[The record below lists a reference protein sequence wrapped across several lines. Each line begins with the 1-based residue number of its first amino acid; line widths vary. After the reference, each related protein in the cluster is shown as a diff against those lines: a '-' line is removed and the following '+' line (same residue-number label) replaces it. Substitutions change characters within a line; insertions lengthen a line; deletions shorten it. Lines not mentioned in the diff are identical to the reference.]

1 MITIKFILLFILTG
15 VSAYFSG
22 IETAITS
29 LSTISLRALKEKY
42 PKIRMYFEFW
52 EKKPNELI
60 ATILMCN
67 NLAIIGTSV
76 IATSLALDFVDVFD
90 VPKKYALLLFPILVT
105 LFLLF
110 FGEIIPK
117 ITARYKS
124 DRVAVLGLPLLV
136 GINNT
141 FNPIN
146 RFLIR
151 ISERIIGIFGRKS
164 VMEDPFLSADELR
177 FLLSSKDTLPLPDS
191 QRSMMRNILEFGKK
205 RINQVMVPKS
215 EIHAVDLAQ
224 DTKLVIEQII
234 DKEYSRVPVY
244 RGSLDNIVG
253 IVYSRDLALAWR
265 NGSLFLIQDLIR
277 PVSFVPD
284 SAHVDRVLRDFKTS
298 HNHMAL
304 VVDEFGSTVGLVT
317 IEDLVEELVGEV
329 WDEYDIQEKRIISL
343 PDGSHLLKGAE
354 SLAYI
359 NHELKLTLPA
369 NDFTTVN
376 GWVLDLFGKIP
387 KAGDTVRWDD
397 LSIEVVDADKKKVLR
412 VRIKKLT

>member
-29 LSTISLRALKEKY
+29 LSTFSLRNLKEKY
-42 PKIRMYFEFW
+42 PKSKIYFEFW
-52 EKKPNELI
+52 EKRPNELI
-60 ATILMCN
+60 STILVCN

-76 IATSLALDFVDVFD
+76 IATSLALDFVEVFD
-90 VPKKYALLLFPILVT
+90 APKHYALLLFPVAVT

-117 ITARYKS
+117 ITARYRS
-124 DRVAVLGLPLLV
+124 DRVAVWGLPMLV
-136 GINNT
+136 RVNNAL
-141 FNPIN
+141 NPLN
-146 RFLIR
+146 RLLIR
-151 ISERIIGIFGRKS
+151 ISERLIGIFGRRY
-164 VMEDPFLSADELR
+164 VTEDPFLSPEELR
-177 FLLSSKDTLPLPDS
+177 FLLSSKDTLPLPDT
-191 QRSMMRNILEFGKK
+191 QRAMMKNILEFGKK
-205 RINQVMVPKS
+205 RINQVMVPRT
-215 EIHAVDLAQ
+215 EIQAVDLAQ

-244 RGSLDNIVG
+244 RGSMDNIVG

-265 NGSLFLIQDLIR
+265 NGSLFLIEDLIR
-277 PVSFVPD
+277 PVTFVPD

-304 VVDEFGSTVGLVT
+304 VVNEFGSTVGLVT

-343 PDGSHLLKGAE
+343 PDGSHLLKGTE

-369 NDFTTVN
+369 NDFATVN

-397 LSIEVVDADKKKVLR
+397 LSIEIVDADKKKVLR